1 MLINCE
7 VDGFVCEVQ
16 IRQRAIHAF
25 AKEAQSHEH
34 YEFFRSC
41 ARAAPIQRKTAP
53 VSAVRNMNSADVM
66 RRRRDS
72 GIMFALRIHARRP
85 VLAML
90 RMPVTSYARGR
101 CKMDAEARGCG
112 R

>member
-1 MLINCE
+1 MLRLKNRFATPHFSGMRDCLLNLV

-41 ARAAPIQRKTAP
+41 ARAARFPSLRSATRAPPPQTSTA
-53 VSAVRNMNSADVM
+53 
-66 RRRRDS
+66 
-72 GIMFALRIHARRP
+72 ARPTR
-85 VLAML
+85 
-90 RMPVTSYARGR
+90 
-101 CKMDAEARGCG
+101 
-112 R
+112 